1 MRLLRIISSLNP
13 EAGGPIEGVQQLQAP
28 LARLG
33 VEVEV
38 ASCDP
43 PDAPWLT
50 SIGPQV
56 HALGPPV
63 GKYRYTS
70 RLVPWLRANAAQYDV
85 VIVNGIWRYHSFA
98 TWRALRNGDTPYLVF
113 THGMLDPWFKRHYPL
128 KHLKKWAYW
137 PWAEYRVLRDA
148 RAVIF
153 TCDEERLLARRSFWL
168 YRVNEA
174 VTSYGTSDPPLVGQ
188 RSSCRLTR
196 TYETSVSSYS

>member
-1 MRLLRIISSLNP
+1 MRLLRVISSLNP
-13 EAGGPIEGVQQLQAP
+13 ESGGPIEGVQQLQAP

-38 ASCDP
+38 ASCDSP
-43 PDAPWLT
+43 NAPWLT
-50 SIGPQV
+50 SSGLPI
-56 HALGPPV
+56 HALGPPI
-63 GKYRYTS
+63 GKYHYAP
-70 RLVPWLRANAAQYDV
+70 RLLPWLRANAARYDV

-98 TWRALRNGDTPYLVF
+98 TWRALRTTDTPYFVF

-148 RAVIF
+148 QAVIF
-153 TCDEERLLARRSFWL
+153 TCEEERLLARKSFWL

-174 VTSYGTSDPPLVGQ
+174 VSGYGTSARPSWDE
-188 RSSCRLTR
+188 RYSCRLTLACG
-196 TYETSVSSYS
+196 TSASSCS